1 MARAE
6 SLPDP
11 LPQILTMDAINAGLR
26 AFRERPSS
34 DAEPVEL
41 VCEIFF
47 AMLKRC
53 DLTQIDQAPSLSN
66 FPNR

>member
-34 DAEPVEL
+34 V
-41 VCEIFF
+41 
-47 AMLKRC
+47 LKRC